1 LTAFAFLV
9 CAALAGI
16 AAGADR
22 KVAITIDDL
31 VRGGDG
37 GSLDRAAVKEM
48 TARLLKPF
56 RDEKIPVIGF
66 VNEGRAPEITREIL
80 SMWLDA
86 GADLGNHTYS
96 HINFNTATV
105 AQFIADLERG
115 EHILRPLLAER
126 GKKLEFLR
134 HTYLHAGP
142 TLEAKRALGE
152 YLSAHGYRVAP
163 VTFDD
168 SDYMFAKAY
177 TNPAYTE
184 RVKREYVPYMESVV
198 EWFEKRSV
206 EVVGREFPQVL
217 LIHASEMN
225 SRLMPDLLAMF
236 KRRGYK
242 FVSLNEALRD
252 DAYRLPE
259 EYAGPGGFS
268 WIHRWSMTKKMPQK
282 GEPDEPEWVRKVFEA
297 K

>member
-1 LTAFAFLV
+1 LRFFAFLA
-9 CAALAGI
+9 CAALAL
-16 AAGADR
+16 GADR

-105 AQFIADLERG
+105 AQLIADLERG

-134 HTYLHAGP
+134 HPYLHAGP
-142 TLEAKRALGE
+142 TLEAKRALG
-152 YLSAHGYRVAP
+152 
-163 VTFDD
+163 
-168 SDYMFAKAY
+168 
-177 TNPAYTE
+177 
-184 RVKREYVPYMESVV
+184 
-198 EWFEKRSV
+198 
-206 EVVGREFPQVL
+206 
-217 LIHASEMN
+217 
-225 SRLMPDLLAMF
+225 
-236 KRRGYK
+236 
-242 FVSLNEALRD
+242 
-252 DAYRLPE
+252 
-259 EYAGPGGFS
+259 
-268 WIHRWSMTKKMPQK
+268 
-282 GEPDEPEWVRKVFEA
+282 
-297 K
+297 